1 MIRFVRGLEPEVRHV
16 FADNLTYL
24 RKVTGKS
31 QEEVAEALGVSR
43 QTIAKWESGESQ
55 PTIEKC
61 AAIAQ
66 LVDVTLDDLVSYT
79 AEQQEVPMP
88 IGPKGKH
95 FFGAVPVSE
104 RGQIVI
110 PAKAR
115 EIFGIKPGD
124 RLVLLGDEERGLAL
138 LQEEQVMEMLREAD
152 V

>member
-1 MIRFVRGLEPEVRHV
+1 M
-16 FADNLTYL
+16 FADNLAYL

-31 QEEVAEALGVSR
+31 QEEVAETLGVSR

-55 PTIEKC
+55 PTIDKC
-61 AAIAQ
+61 QALAQ
-66 LVDVTLDDLVSYT
+66 FFDVTLDDLVSYT
-79 AEQQEVPMP
+79 AEQEDVPMP

-95 FFGAVPVSE
+95 FFGATSVSE

-115 EIFGIKPGD
+115 EIFDIKPGD

-138 LQEEQVMEMLREAD
+138 LKEEQVLEMLKDAD
-152 V
+152 A